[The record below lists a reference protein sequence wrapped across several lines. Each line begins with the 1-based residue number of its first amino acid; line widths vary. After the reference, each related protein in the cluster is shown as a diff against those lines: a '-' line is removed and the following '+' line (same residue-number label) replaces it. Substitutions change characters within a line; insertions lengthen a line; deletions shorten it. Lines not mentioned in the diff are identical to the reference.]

1 MKDQNWKLD
10 EAWESELLEQFVEE
24 SAKVTLLDIAQ
35 DAAIRLASVLGD
47 ARHELEF
54 DEPVE
59 DVGALLRKI
68 GRMAVLLD
76 ALQVLYGDAVEEEIN
91 FLQEIECAL
100 E

>member
-1 MKDQNWKLD
+1 MKDQNWKPD

-35 DAAIRLASVLGD
+35 DAAIRLASALGD
-47 ARHELEF
+47 TRHELEF
-54 DEPVE
+54 DEPME
-59 DVGALLRKI
+59 DIGALLRKI

>member
-1 MKDQNWKLD
+1 MKDQNWKPD
-10 EAWESELLEQFVEE
+10 EDWESELLEQFVEE

-35 DAAIRLASVLGD
+35 DAAIRLASALGD
-47 ARHELEF
+47 VRHELEF
-54 DEPVE
+54 DEPME
-59 DVGALLRKI
+59 DVGTLLRKI

-91 FLQEIECAL
+91 FLQEIESAI